1 MISVQKTF
9 HAESGAQTQ
18 ARQEMPFCN
27 EKMLEVKHTEL
38 LDSLLLQSCKKPQ
51 IGRYYVR
58 FMILYFL

>member
-27 EKMLEVKHTEL
+27 EKMM
-38 LDSLLLQSCKKPQ
+38 
-51 IGRYYVR
+51 GRP
-58 FMILYFL
+58 FISQFKINL